1 MTSRRHAERPV
12 VATREMVRRR
22 RRRRALAVLTVLA
35 LALAGIVWATWRH
48 IDEQEYL
55 LDARCE
61 VQVGDERHVLTP
73 HQSAN
78 AALVA
83 ALAVDR
89 GLPREAAA
97 DALTISLQESDL
109 QVLEA
114 TEEYDARELFR
125 SGSPSWSDD
134 DGPVEAAS
142 SVEGF
147 YDALEAA
154 RDDEDDPWTPE
165 LSVSEAAEVLERPM
179 DPSFYSQHAERG
191 RAFAAPLTGAQP
203 VGMTCRLTRKDAP
216 DADPNGLAHEVAG
229 VLGAA
234 LEVPEDVQEALEALV
249 AEDEDG
255 EDDSDDADGGDAEDD
270 AEDDEAVEDGREEFG
285 PVLIDRST
293 ALGDHAHGRGP
304 EAGTVVTVSMP
315 DGDEDTD
322 GDEATDEDDTT
333 GRLWTLAHWAVA
345 TADLYGTQTVHAG
358 AYEWSRDTGRWS
370 RVEEISDD
378 AVVIGF

>member
-1 MTSRRHAERPV
+1 MSRHRAERPI

-22 RRRRALAVLTVLA
+22 RRRRALAVLVLLAMVLA
-35 LALAGIVWATWRH
+35 GVVWATWRH

-61 VQVGDERHVLTP
+61 VQVGGELHVLTP

-97 DALTISLQESDL
+97 DALAISLQESGL

-114 TEEYDARELFR
+114 TDEYDARELFR

-134 DGPVEAAS
+134 DGPVEVAS

-147 YDALEAA
+147 YDVLESA
-154 RDDEDDPWTPE
+154 RDHEDDPWTPE
-165 LSVSEAAEVLERPM
+165 LSVSEAADVLERPM
-179 DPSFYSQHAERG
+179 DPSFYSRHAERG

-203 VGMTCRLTRKDAP
+203 IGMSCRLTRKDAP
-216 DADPNGLAHEVAG
+216 DPDPDGLAREVAG
-229 VLGAA
+229 VLGTA
-234 LEVPEDVQEALEALV
+234 LEVPDDAHEALEALGS
-249 AEDEDG
+249 EDEDDAEG
-255 EDDSDDADGGDAEDD
+255 ADDDSDADEDEGADEDEWDELEEFGPILIDRSAAAGDDADGA
-270 AEDDEAVEDGREEFG
+270 
-285 PVLIDRST
+285 
-293 ALGDHAHGRGP
+293 GP

-315 DGDEDTD
+315 GGDED
-322 GDEATDEDDTT
+322 DEQADTT
-333 GRLWTLAHWAVA
+333 RELWTLAHWAVA
-345 TADLYGTQTVHAG
+345 TADVYGTQTVHAG
-358 AYEWSRDTGRWS
+358 AFEWSRDSGRWS
-370 RVEEISDD
+370 RVEEISDN